1 MRFLFFPDC
10 CLKRKYWHKNTTK
23 IELAVKNLI
32 SLCKILY
39 MHMSFCL
46 KQRNEFFT
54 FLSRLES

>member
-32 SLCKILY
+32 SLCRILY
-39 MHMSFCL
+39 MHMSFCFFFFLVKEFLL
-46 KQRNEFFT
+46 KTE
-54 FLSRLES
+54 E